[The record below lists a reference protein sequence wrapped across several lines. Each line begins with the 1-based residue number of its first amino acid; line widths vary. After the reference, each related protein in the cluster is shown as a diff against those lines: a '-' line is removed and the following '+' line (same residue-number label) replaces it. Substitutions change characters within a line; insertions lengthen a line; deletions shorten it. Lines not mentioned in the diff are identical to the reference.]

1 MRYQI
6 SGKQLDVGDALQSH
20 VRTELAETVEKYA
33 QRSTDAFVV
42 FSRDAHEY
50 VCEATIHLATGLS
63 ASARGQTT
71 EVYSAFEACREK
83 MDKQLRRYKRRLRDH
98 HRTRTQP
105 VEFAG
110 APMYVLAAED
120 DEAVNEPD
128 SLQPMIIAELETRIP
143 SLSVG
148 EAVMQMEL
156 AGAPLLVFRNEKN
169 GGVNVVHRRDDGNV
183 GWIDPTVVS

>member
-6 SGKQLDVGDALQSH
+6 SGKQMDVGEALQSH
-20 VRTELAETVEKYA
+20 VQSELAETVEKYA
-33 QRSTDAFVV
+33 QRPTEALVV
-42 FSRDAHEY
+42 FSRDAHEF

-63 ASARGQTT
+63 ATARGQTA

-98 HRTRTQP
+98 HRSRTEP
-105 VEFAG
+105 VEFAD
-110 APMYVLAAED
+110 ASMYVLAAEQ
-120 DEAVNEPD
+120 DEGASEPET
-128 SLQPMIIAELETRIP
+128 LQPMIIAEMEARIP

-169 GGVNVVHRRDDGNV
+169 GGVNVVHRREDGNV
-183 GWIDPTVVS
+183 GWIDPTAIA